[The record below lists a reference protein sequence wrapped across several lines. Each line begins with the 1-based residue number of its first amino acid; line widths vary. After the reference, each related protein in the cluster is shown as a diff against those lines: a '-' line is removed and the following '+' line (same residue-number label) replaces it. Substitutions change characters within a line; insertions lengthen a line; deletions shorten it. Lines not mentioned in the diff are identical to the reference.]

1 MGKKG
6 TKKVFLEKKREKMG
20 KKGKKRKKIG
30 KKEEKREKR
39 EKKGKKGENRE
50 KQGSIRMANE
60 VEAGRYGKY
69 LLYKNNNNE
78 FNILK

>member
-1 MGKKG
+1 MKKKGKKW
-6 TKKVFLEKKREKMG
+6 KKREKSG
-20 KKGKKRKKIG
+20 
-30 KKEEKREKR
+30 
-39 EKKGKKGENRE
+39 

-69 LLYKNNNNE
+69 FLYEKNNNE

>member
-1 MGKKG
+1 MRPASKK
-6 TKKVFLEKKREKMG
+6 G
-20 KKGKKRKKIG
+20 KKGKKG
-30 KKEEKREKR
+30 KKR
-39 EKKGKKGENRE
+39 EKKGKKGKKLEKKG

-69 LLYKNNNNE
+69 FLYEKNNNE

>member
-1 MGKKG
+1 M
-6 TKKVFLEKKREKMG
+6 EKRG
-20 KKGKKRKKIG
+20 KKGKKR
-30 KKEEKREKR
+30 
-39 EKKGKKGENRE
+39 EKKG

-69 LLYKNNNNE
+69 FLYEKNNNE

>member
-1 MGKKG
+1 M
-6 TKKVFLEKKREKMG
+6 LI
-20 KKGKKRKKIG
+20 KKGKKVKILNKIIRKLKYLIISYLLYDIFVWG
-30 KKEEKREKR
+30 PPPKR
-39 EKKGKKGENRE
+39 EKKGKKGK

-69 LLYKNNNNE
+69 FLYEKNNNE

>member
-1 MGKKG
+1 MNFLYAARLQKGKKG
-6 TKKVFLEKKREKMG
+6 KKREKKSKKGKKRVKKGKKWKKMG
-20 KKGKKRKKIG
+20 KKGKKG
-30 KKEEKREKR
+30 KK
-39 EKKGKKGENRE
+39 RE

-69 LLYKNNNNE
+69 FLYEKNNNE